1 MDKRKNAADQPAQ
14 SHERQLRFGSMMRKL
29 LLPSGSRR
37 WITPIVML
45 LLLLGII
52 AGAFIVSSVTQ
63 RHVQL
68 DDGTVW
74 ITSLKDRKAARF
86 NAKNKDVDA
95 GVSSA
100 ASRFDVAQHDGDTV
114 ISEGTKASNIAA
126 STIRETGNTAIKT
139 DIETII
145 GEYRSVHQH
154 QNRQCV
160 GGIRCRCEIRQP
172 HHRQAEHETGI
183 RRKNRGDA

>member
-1 MDKRKNAADQPAQ
+1 MDKRKNGANQSAQ
-14 SHERQLRFGSMMRKL
+14 SYERQLRFGSMVRKL

-100 ASRFDVAQHDGDTV
+100 ASRFDVAQHNGSTV
-114 ISEGTKASNIAA
+114 ISEAPKPAISRLPQSAKPATPPSKRISKPLSEAIPQRS
-126 STIRETGNTAIKT
+126 STPKPAMCGW
-139 DIETII
+139 D
-145 GEYRSVHQH
+145 
-154 QNRQCV
+154 
-160 GGIRCRCEIRQP
+160 P
-172 HHRQAEHETGI
+172 LPM
-183 RRKNRGDA
+183 

>member
-1 MDKRKNAADQPAQ
+1 MV
-14 SHERQLRFGSMMRKL
+14 RKL

-86 NAKNKDVDA
+86 NAKNKDVTPESHPQPP
-95 GVSSA
+95 VSTWHSMMA
-100 ASRFDVAQHDGDTV
+100 TQ
-114 ISEGTKASNIAA
+114 
-126 STIRETGNTAIKT
+126 
-139 DIETII
+139 
-145 GEYRSVHQH
+145 
-154 QNRQCV
+154 
-160 GGIRCRCEIRQP
+160 
-172 HHRQAEHETGI
+172 
-183 RRKNRGDA
+183 